1 MVSRI
6 LLINPNTSDEM
17 TAKMADAVRAANLPP
32 GTAVD
37 TVKAEF
43 GPRYIEGDVDEAVA
57 ALAVADL
64 VAARVRDYDAFVI
77 GCFSDPGLRAA
88 RELSHR
94 PVVGIAEA
102 SFLLAHGLGAGFS
115 ILSTAPEDGPVFR
128 RLVRSYGL
136 GGSLVSI
143 RPAGVTIEE
152 LAKSDPKALPSLLG
166 AGRQAV
172 ADGAGA
178 LCLACAG
185 MSGLAGP
192 LAKELGVPV
201 LDPVLSGLALA
212 SLYLGLG
219 LSHPAPNIFVKGRR
233 REYTA
238 GFGRA
243 LQEVYEGS
251 YEGR

>member
-1 MVSRI
+1 MPRI

-17 TAKMADAVRAANLPP
+17 TAKMAAAASSALAGLPP
-32 GTAVD
+32 GTAID
-37 TVKAEF
+37 TVKASF

-57 ALAVADL
+57 AVAVAEI
-64 VAARVRDYDAFVI
+64 VTACGQDYDAFVI

-88 RELSHR
+88 RELSHK

-115 ILSTAPEDGPVFR
+115 ILSTAPEDGPIFR
-128 RLVRSYGL
+128 RLVRSYNL
-136 GGSLVSI
+136 EGSLVSI
-143 RPAGVTIEE
+143 RPANVTIEE
-152 LAKSDPKALPSLLG
+152 LARSDPKALSSLLG

-185 MSGLAGP
+185 MSGLAEP
-192 LAKELGVPV
+192 LARQLGAPV
-201 LDPVLSGLALA
+201 LEPVASGLGLV
-212 SLYLGLG
+212 SLYLQLGLG
-219 LSHPAPNIFVKGRR
+219 HPAPRIFAKGRR

-238 GFGRA
+238 GFGWN
-243 LQEVYEGS
+243 LEEVYEG
-251 YEGR
+251 R